1 MEQNETADRG
11 LRVQSVVSTS
21 QWLRELGAVRPM
33 APAGREVLVLG
44 TWKEGFYP
52 IEWTRYVDT
61 WTRDFNGKRM
71 HKEPIEQWR
80 IFGFLTHETVTKED
94 CERILRSC

>member
-1 MEQNETADRG
+1 MSASD
-11 LRVQSVVSTS
+11 QSAVSTS
-21 QWLRELGAVRPM
+21 QWLRKLGAVRPM

-44 TWKEGFYP
+44 KWKEGFYP
-52 IEWTRYVDT
+52 IEWTRFSGE
-61 WTRDFNGKRM
+61 WTRDFNGNRM
-71 HKEPIEQWR
+71 RKEPIEQWR